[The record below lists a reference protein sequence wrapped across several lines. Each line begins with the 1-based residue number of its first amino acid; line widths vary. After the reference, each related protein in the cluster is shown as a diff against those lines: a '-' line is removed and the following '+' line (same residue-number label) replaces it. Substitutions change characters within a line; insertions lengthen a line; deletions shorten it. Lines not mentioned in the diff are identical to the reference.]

1 MRLETMPAAPARY
14 GDRTEAGAL
23 LARMLD
29 RYRGG
34 QPLILGIPRG
44 GIPVAAEVARRLEGE
59 LDVVVAR
66 KLGAPGHEELAIG
79 AVTADGRRF
88 LNEDIL
94 RALGVPDEYLRR
106 VTEEQMREARS
117 REQRFRGTAK
127 PIPVEGRTV
136 ILVDDGLATGATM
149 RAAARAVRARRPA
162 RPRPRERNLS
172 RASLRSNMMVSSPP
186 PQRRFISLAVPCAC
200 PGAGGH
206 GSRGPGKRGLYARE
220 NSPAAGRSR
229 RSTGRLRGRRQ
240 RTVGAR
246 ECRRNVGL

>member
-1 MRLETMPAAPARY
+1 VRLETLPAAPARY

-29 RYRGG
+29 RYRGSRS
-34 QPLILGIPRG
+34 LVLGIPRG
-44 GIPVAAEVARRLEGE
+44 GLPVAAEVSRRLDGE

-79 AVTADGRRF
+79 AVTADGGRF
-88 LNEDIL
+88 LNEDVL
-94 RALGVPDEYLRR
+94 RALGVTDEYLRR

-127 PIPVEGRTV
+127 PIAVEGRTG

-162 RPRPRERNLS
+162 RL
-172 RASLRSNMMVSSPP
+172 V
-186 PQRRFISLAVPCAC
+186 IAVP
-200 PGAGGH
+200 
-206 GSRGPGKRGLYARE
+206 
-220 NSPAAGRSR
+220 
-229 RSTGRLRGRRQ
+229 
-240 RTVGAR
+240 VGAADACAALA
-246 ECRRNVGL
+246 EEADEVVCPSKPDPFIAIGLHYEDFGQVPDAQVVELLRRARA